1 MNTFAA
7 RTDLVAL
14 SIEELELFAGTL
26 GLEPYRAR
34 QIAQWIYQKHVHD
47 IWRMTPLSKAL
58 REQLESAAF
67 ISSFTPERVD
77 SSQDGSKKYL
87 FRTADGLGIESVLI
101 PESGHV
107 TLCIS
112 TQIGCPMG
120 CRFCHTGRV
129 GLVRNLAVAEIL
141 NQVSAIMRMEPFG
154 ESMPNLVFM
163 GMGEPLANYDNTVR
177 AIRTLLSPW
186 GFNFSHRR
194 ITVSTAGLVPQMKR
208 LGEEVPVN
216 LAISLNA
223 SNDEIRSRLMPVNKK
238 YPIREVLAAARQF
251 PLAARKRITFE
262 YILIKGVNDAASHA
276 RELAALLKG
285 IPCKIN
291 LIPFNEHP
299 AVDFKKP
306 AESSVAAFQK
316 ILHDHK
322 FTAPIRRSKGSDIA
336 AACGQLGAWPGSA
349 EKFGAD

>member
-1 MNTFAA
+1 MPN
-7 RTDLVAL
+7 RKDLVAL
-14 SIEELELFAGTL
+14 SIQEMELFAGEQ

-34 QIAQWIYQKHVHD
+34 QISQWIFQKH
-47 IWRMTPLSKAL
+47 IREIGLMTNLSKEL
-58 REQLESAAF
+58 RTRLEGVAF
-67 ISSFTPERVD
+67 ISSFTPERID
-77 SSQDGSKKYL
+77 SSADGSRKYL
-87 FRTADGLGIESVLI
+87 FRAADDLGIESVLI
-101 PESGHV
+101 PEPGHV

-112 TQIGCPMG
+112 TQLGCPMG
-120 CRFCHTGRV
+120 CRFCHTGRG
-129 GLVRNLAVAEIL
+129 GLVRNLTVAEIL
-141 NQVSAIMRMEPFG
+141 NQVRAIMLLEPFG

-177 AIRTLLSPW
+177 AIRMLLSPW

-208 LGEEVPVN
+208 LGEDVPVN

-223 SNDEIRSRLMPVNKK
+223 SNDETRSRLMPLNNKF
-238 YPIREVLAAARQF
+238 PIHELLAAARQF

-262 YILIKGVNDAASHA
+262 YILIKDVNDAAVNA
-276 RELAALLKG
+276 RELAGLLKG

-306 AESSVAAFQK
+306 SERSVIAFQK
-316 ILHDHK
+316 ILHDLN
-322 FTAPIRRSKGSDIA
+322 FTAPIRHSKGSDIA
-336 AACGQLGAWPGSA
+336 AACGQLGAQPGIT
-349 EKFGAD
+349 EKPRAD